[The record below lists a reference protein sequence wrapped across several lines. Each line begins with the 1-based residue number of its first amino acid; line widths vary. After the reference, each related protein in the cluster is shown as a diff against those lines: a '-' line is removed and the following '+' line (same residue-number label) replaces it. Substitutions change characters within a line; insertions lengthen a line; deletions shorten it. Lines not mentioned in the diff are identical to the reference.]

1 MFEEMTYDSILKEK
15 LEKVDSKY
23 DKREGSLI
31 FDALAPNSAEDATV
45 YTQMS
50 WMYDQQHGETAN
62 RENLIQIAKD
72 TRGLTP
78 EEATHAI
85 IKAVFAC
92 EDNCELKVGD
102 RFSHAELNYV
112 VTEQIEGTAYKIK
125 CETAGN
131 AGNKYLGQL
140 IPINYIQGLKSA
152 TMTEILIY
160 GEDEEDTEV
169 FRQRWRESF
178 NGYSFGGNKEEYR
191 QAIKKI
197 PGVGGVKVDRATN
210 ASGEMVG
217 GYVRCTIISSNYD
230 VPSSELV
237 NQVQTIIDPE
247 VSFGNGDGL
256 APIGVIA
263 QIVAVTGVAINVSTT
278 LTYDTG
284 YSFDALKS
292 QLESAID
299 AYLLELRKEW
309 EDNGTSKM
317 YVRKAMIESA
327 LLRVNGVLDI
337 ADTMLNDI
345 DGNVE
350 LDAYSIPLR
359 GDLNG

>member
-1 MFEEMTYDSILKEK
+1 MFEEMTYESLLKDKLDS
-15 LEKVDSKY
+15 VDSKY

-31 FDALAPNSAEDATV
+31 YDALAPNSVEDAVV
-45 YTQMS
+45 YTEMS

-72 TRGLTP
+72 TRGLEP

-85 IKAVFAC
+85 IKAVFEC

-112 VTEQIEGTAYKIK
+112 VTEQIEGTTYKIQ

-131 AGNKYLGQL
+131 VGNKYLGQL
-140 IPINYIQGLKSA
+140 IPIQYIQGLISA

-178 NGYSFGGNKEEYR
+178 NGYSFGGNKEAYR
-191 QAIKKI
+191 QAIKNI
-197 PGVGGVKVDRATN
+197 AGVGGVKVDRATN
-210 ASGEMVG
+210 AAGEMVG
-217 GYVRCTIISSNYD
+217 GYVRCTIISSNFD

-237 NQVQTIIDPE
+237 NQVQDAIDPE
-247 VSFGNGDGL
+247 VSAGEGEGL
-256 APIGVIA
+256 APIGAIA
-263 QIVAVTGVAINVSTT
+263 QIVAVTGIEINIETT
-278 LTYDTG
+278 LSYDTG
-284 YSFDALKS
+284 YSFEALQS

-299 AYLLELRKEW
+299 NYLLELRKEW
-309 EDNGTSKM
+309 EENGTSKL
-317 YVRKAMIESA
+317 YVRKAMVESV
-327 LLRVNGVLDI
+327 LVQINGVTDI
-337 ADTMLNDI
+337 ENTTLNGL
-345 DGNVE
+345 DGNIE

-359 GDLNG
+359 GTLNG